1 MEKVKFTFDDDFS
14 DESLAGT
21 YSGKLRKV
29 SDDSFAQGKE
39 QGYVESLQSMEKN
52 SELLLENI
60 KNSVAIIVERHE
72 NQVLAME
79 KNATMLVLSIVKKL
93 APAMVQSRPMD
104 EIEHL
109 VQECLKN
116 NPLEPR
122 MVIRL
127 DDKMLPLLRKK
138 IETLQAASDY
148 NGQIVLV
155 SEDMGNI
162 SDCRVEWADGGAE
175 RDFEGVMKSIDE
187 VVQTYID
194 AASTNNGAHTQHSEV
209 NGEHQSY
216 DFSENSEL
224 S

>member
-14 DESLAGT
+14 EESLAGT
-21 YSGKLRKV
+21 YSGKLQKV
-29 SDDSFAQGKE
+29 SDDSFEQGKE
-39 QGYVESLQSMEKN
+39 QGYAESLQSMEKN
-52 SELLLENI
+52 GELLLENI
-60 KNSVAIIVERHE
+60 KNSAATILERHE
-72 NQVLAME
+72 DQVLAME
-79 KNATMLVLSIVKKL
+79 KNATMLVLSIIKKL

-122 MVIRL
+122 IVIRL

-148 NGQIVLV
+148 NGQIVLI
-155 SEDMGNI
+155 SEEMSSI

-175 RDFEGVMKSIDE
+175 RDFERVMKSIDE

-194 AASTNNGAHTQHSEV
+194 AASTNDGAPTQYSEV
-209 NGEHQSY
+209 NEDQQSY
-216 DFSENSEL
+216 NFSESSEL